1 MRDRACSERNRALVD
16 VVVLVDDTASALRRI
31 DLYAARVCREL
42 GLEVPVEWR
51 MTPSETVASVQE
63 SLQQISGVFSNLLPV
78 ATRMRASFDALA
90 EAWMIPR
97 KSNGIEGEV
106 F

>member
-1 MRDRACSERNRALVD
+1 MDE
-16 VVVLVDDTASALRRI
+16 TASALRRI
-31 DLYAARVCREL
+31 DLYAGKACREL
-42 GLEVPVEWR
+42 GLDVPTEWR
-51 MTPSETVASVQE
+51 MTPSETVALVQE
-63 SLQQISGVFSNLLPV
+63 SLQRISGVFSNLLPV

-97 KSNGIEGEV
+97 KSNSIEEEV